1 MSTEVAELKR
11 IYIGGFT
18 QTVTDA
24 DIRGRFTSFG
34 QVDSVDLPSESANG
48 AGRGFGFVNIQI
60 TPSQWHRC
68 ASIYTGAKWKG
79 GKLKIEE
86 AKEDYKTRMQR
97 EREQIANKPEV
108 PVWAIKK
115 RKYVDVDIYQG
126 KMAENMDLVTAKN
139 VERYPGWSKGR
150 YNRPV
155 FKFAMLKDNGKQFT
169 YDPVKYKNNFEK
181 LFGSVR
187 PKNWKD
193 LQWEYSEEQAKE
205 DFEQAKQLP
214 QAVVE
219 RNDAVAERLSKRQ
232 RLEADSQ
239 RVQERLK
246 ALAMGQQSASTD
258 VEIFDDMRVDLDGGF
273 ADDSDIEGL
282 DADEKVEL
290 SMAAFEDA
298 EEIASLVASAS
309 SKSNPELLAKLSS
322 GVFDSDSE
330 DDSEEPIEIEKKPE
344 AEAEEQSEAPVALPV
359 EAKAGEYVA
368 PSFVEHVAP
377 SFGYVAP
384 SFAEHV
390 APSAEDIELAKERQ
404 RTADILKRM
413 LGGSKAAVEYAPKAA
428 VVFDS
433 EDEDDSVSQD
443 APQDGAGKKSA
454 SSKKQASE
462 SESASSDDSDRSSDS
477 GSGNDND
484 SSSGLAS
491 GSGSGAGPG
500 KDDGSSDD
508 DSDSDAGNDSSSD
521 DDDDSS
527 DDEDS
532 KDVQS
537 DAMDVDDDSK
547 TENKPS
553 SLFGGSSGIG
563 GGLFGALSGGFK
575 FTEALGLEAD
585 EPSAMALDSQDE
597 DEAPITGGARLPG
610 GPIERNLNANRLP
623 MFFPDTD
630 AMTFRRPE
638 PVFQRQKTEDELEAD
653 LESARSELTREYKA
667 QHRSTVRKTN
677 KMRENRR
684 PRGTPQN

>member
-97 EREQIANKPEV
+97 EREQIADKPEV
-108 PVWAIKK
+108 P
-115 RKYVDVDIYQG
+115 
-126 KMAENMDLVTAKN
+126 MAENMDLVTAKN

-214 QAVVE
+214 QAIVE

-239 RVQERLK
+239 RCIN
-246 ALAMGQQSASTD
+246 GCG
-258 VEIFDDMRVDLDGGF
+258 IFDDMRVDLDGGF

-330 DDSEEPIEIEKKPE
+330 DDWRSRLRSRRSSGGGRG
-344 AEAEEQSEAPVALPV
+344 AERDTCCFAV

-368 PSFVEHVAP
+368 PSFA
-377 SFGYVAP
+377 YVAP
-384 SFAEHV
+384 SFA
-390 APSAEDIELAKERQ
+390 
-404 RTADILKRM
+404 M

-428 VVFDS
+428 VAFDS
-433 EDEDDSVSQD
+433 EDEDDSVSQG

-462 SESASSDDSDRSSDS
+462 SESASSDDSDPSSDS

-484 SSSGLAS
+484 SSSGL
-491 GSGSGAGPG
+491 G
-500 KDDGSSDD
+500 DDGSSDD
-508 DSDSDAGNDSSSD
+508 DSDSDTGNDSSSN

-537 DAMDVDDDSK
+537 NAMEVDDDSK